1 MKTFLS
7 TSSLLLV
14 SFMPFV
20 GNTSEPKPVE
30 EDGTLIIDL
39 LPGHTVYHER
49 EQEAGVITAISITP
63 GVHNIADLMSLC
75 EDLRVAAGLEHM
87 TSDGLALEALF
98 VVPYKGMMIEG
109 YYFPINDNLGSGT
122 LISGNSL
129 ATDALNGIVG
139 QAGIPAGILD
149 ETDVEQ
155 EISCELNEPAWH
167 VRWEDVRLVDGEK
180 PDTVIEHAYRRFM
193 TVYQSILDHSRV
205 IPVSAILR

>member
-14 SFMPFV
+14 SIMPFV

-30 EDGTLIIDL
+30 GDTLVIDH
-39 LPGHTVYHER
+39 LPGHTVYNER

-63 GVHNIADLMSLC
+63 GEHNVADLMSLC
-75 EDLRVAAGLEHM
+75 EDLRFAAGLEHM
-87 TSDGLALEALF
+87 TSDGLVLEVLF
-98 VVPYKGMMIEG
+98 VVPYKAMTIEG
-109 YYFPINDNLGSGT
+109 YYFSMNDELGNGT
-122 LISGNSL
+122 LISGNSI
-129 ATDALNGIVG
+129 ATEALDGIVG

-167 VRWEDVRLVDGEK
+167 VRWEDVRPVNGEK
-180 PDTVIEHAYRRFM
+180 PDTVIEHAHRRFM
-193 TVYQSILDHSRV
+193 AIYQSVVDHSRA